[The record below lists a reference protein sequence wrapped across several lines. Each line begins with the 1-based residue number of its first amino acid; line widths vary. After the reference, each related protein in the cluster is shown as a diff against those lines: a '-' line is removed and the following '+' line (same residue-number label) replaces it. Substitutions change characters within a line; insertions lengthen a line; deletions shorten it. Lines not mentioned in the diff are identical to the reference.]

1 MLIILNFLK
10 AFYPSI
16 IQKYVD
22 LVFEEY
28 SLHIKILLFIIAVL
42 SILWST
48 NVIGPK
54 PVPRH
59 FVTEYDSYDVMM
71 VEYFCNDGYIE
82 KYPTSEPLPED
93 LKKKECVEFY
103 EVACTNGRYTNKHMI
118 EVCEEYKKTGK
129 FFYEER
135 ISEKTR
141 ILDKYDGRE
150 PMELLKESLNKKIM
164 SDSAVKK

>member
-1 MLIILNFLK
+1 MFIILNFLK

-42 SILWST
+42 SILWSMDI
-48 NVIGPK
+48 IGPK
-54 PVPRH
+54 PIPES
-59 FVTEYDSYDVMM
+59 FITGYNVMM
-71 VEYFCNDGYIE
+71 VEYFCNDGYTD
-82 KYPTSEPLPED
+82 TSVEPLPPD
-93 LKKKECVEFY
+93 LKKEKCVEFY
-103 EVACTNGRYTNKHMI
+103 EFECNQPYIHNTMLEPCA
-118 EVCEEYKKTGK
+118 EYKKTGK

-141 ILDKYDGRE
+141 ILDKYGGRE
-150 PMELLKESLNKKIM
+150 PMELLKESLNKKNN
-164 SDSAVKK
+164 V